1 MRAFA
6 LTIAL
11 AAAVA
16 SGLAQS
22 PAADTALEA
31 FLAGLQQAVASGDRE
46 AVAAMMRYPLTVS
59 IAGAGLRVPVNGPA
73 DFVARYDDIVTESLR
88 DEIAR
93 ASILPQPGRTQVDVT
108 PAGLSI
114 GSNLVVV
121 ERAAGRLQV
130 VSIAVPQ
137 FESAGAAA
145 TTPAMHQEP
154 RRVSIRVGPK
164 PTQVAGSLAVDIID
178 SYLVFVP
185 KGQTLA
191 VQLQRVPAGAAVIR
205 VAREGTGAPLNPK
218 TIEGRSVSGM
228 ATDGGNYRIE
238 VRRLSD
244 QDAALLPYVLSLTL
258 R

>member
-1 MRAFA
+1 VPVN
-6 LTIAL
+6 T
-11 AAAVA
+11 
-16 SGLAQS
+16 
-22 PAADTALEA
+22 AAD
-31 FLAGLQQAVASGDRE
+31 FLA
-46 AVAAMMRYPLTVS
+46 RYDEILS
-59 IAGAGLRVPVNGPA
+59 QFLRGEIAGASV
-73 DFVARYDDIVTESLR
+73 
-88 DEIAR
+88 
-93 ASILPQPGRTQVDVT
+93 LPQSGRTQVDVT
-108 PAGLSI
+108 PAGLTI
-114 GSNLVVV
+114 GSNLVIV
-121 ERAAGRLQV
+121 ERVAGRLQI
-130 VSIAVPQ
+130 VSIAVVAPP
-137 FESAGAAA
+137 ESAGAANS
-145 TTPAMHQEP
+145 PREP
-154 RRVSIRVGPK
+154 RRVTIRVGPK

-228 ATDGGNYRIE
+228 VTDGGNYRIE